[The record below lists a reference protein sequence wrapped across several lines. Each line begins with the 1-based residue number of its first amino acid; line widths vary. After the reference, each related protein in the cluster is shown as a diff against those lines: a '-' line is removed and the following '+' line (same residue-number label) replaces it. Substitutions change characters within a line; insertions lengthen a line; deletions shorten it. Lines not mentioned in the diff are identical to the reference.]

1 MKKTQE
7 KDWKILSLISKRG
20 ALKVKDI
27 AGLLGV
33 SESTVRRAV
42 GRLEDLGRVVL
53 NRGFVSLH
61 PNFVSRELTFYEK
74 LSQNIEA
81 KRRIGKKAAELIKD
95 GESVLLET
103 GTTVLQIV
111 PYLKDKRGITVITNC
126 LRVATEVANFPNL
139 RLILI
144 GGEMRQESTAFVGH
158 LAEET
163 LRKVFSEAFISKVFL
178 GADGISPKEGVTTH
192 NIQEAII
199 DRMMI
204 ELARK
209 TVLVADHSKFGKVGL
224 SRIVPLEEVDI
235 LITDLVDKEYEKY
248 FREAGV
254 EIVLA

>member
-1 MKKTQE
+1 MSKTQE
-7 KDWKILSLISKRG
+7 KDWKILNLVFKKR

-27 AGLLGV
+27 ADLLGI

-42 GRLEDLGRVVL
+42 GRLEQSERVVL

-81 KRRIGKKAAELIKD
+81 KRRIGKKAAELIND

-111 PYLKDKRGITVITNC
+111 PHLKTKRDVTVITNC
-126 LRVATEVANFPNL
+126 LKVATEVASLPNL
-139 RLILI
+139 RLVLI
-144 GGEMRQESTAFVGH
+144 GGEMRKESTAFVGH

-163 LRKVFSEAFISKVFL
+163 LRKVFSETFISKVFL
-178 GADGISPKEGVTTH
+178 GADGISPEEGVTTH

-204 ELARK
+204 ELARE

-224 SRIVPLEEVDI
+224 YRIVPLEKVDVI
-235 LITDLVDKEYEKY
+235 VTDRIDGKQESYL
-248 FREAGV
+248 REAGV
-254 EIVLA
+254 EIILA